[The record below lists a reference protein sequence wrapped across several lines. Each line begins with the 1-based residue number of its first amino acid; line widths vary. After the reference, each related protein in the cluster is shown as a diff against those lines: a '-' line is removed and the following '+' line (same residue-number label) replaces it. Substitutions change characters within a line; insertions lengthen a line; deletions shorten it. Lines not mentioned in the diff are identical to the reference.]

1 MKQQMVSLGNMLPD
15 LDQGVTE
22 LLDSVRSNQR
32 ALAGQKR
39 NVPEVF
45 YWIRHMRP
53 SIVCDSGSKDFTS
66 IPSGSQG
73 AVA

>member
-45 YWIRHMRP
+45 YWM
-53 SIVCDSGSKDFTS
+53 
-66 IPSGSQG
+66 
-73 AVA
+73 